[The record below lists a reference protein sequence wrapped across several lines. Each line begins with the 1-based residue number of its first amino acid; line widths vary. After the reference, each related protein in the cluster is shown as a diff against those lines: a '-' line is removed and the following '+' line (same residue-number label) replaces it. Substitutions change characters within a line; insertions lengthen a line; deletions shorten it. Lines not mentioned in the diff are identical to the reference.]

1 MSRVWYCRNC
11 GYEVTS
17 RGRCHACK
25 ERLVPSALPELEPG
39 PEDDEVGYQL
49 EDWSDSDRGWLIEQL
64 NDLGVVHRF
73 EGDELVVDAADEDRV
88 DDLVSLLSDG
98 AAPGAGSE
106 AVAEPH
112 PVDDPAVVAA
122 VRLLADAAA
131 RLHIDPTDMQAD
143 ADVGEVSAAVLM
155 AERFGSLDEELWSA
169 VGRVTRRLLSLL
181 GAEEALDEQI
191 RAEAAVLEKLLSPVV
206 PSTAAVADVASGEQT
221 VYELADWL
229 PEQRAE
235 LGVLLDEAGV
245 PYGWD
250 GDELLVAADREAD
263 AEALFERVGGGEIAE
278 EGDFDAEESRYQA
291 VAELFAACGRLAGD
305 PLDSQK
311 AAAVVDWA
319 AQAQGPP
326 LLGMD
331 EVDWF
336 HIMTRTR
343 ALVSSIE
350 ADDDP
355 VQVAVD
361 AGSLHD
367 LLRRVV

>member
-11 GYEVTS
+11 GYEVGS

-25 ERLVPSALPELEPG
+25 ERLIPSALPELEPG
-39 PEDDEVGYQL
+39 LEEDEVGYQL
-49 EDWSDSDRGWLIEQL
+49 EEWSDSDRGWLIEQL

-73 EGDELVVDAADEDRV
+73 EGDELVVDAADEERV
-88 DDLVSLLSDG
+88 DDLVSLFSDSAVPRDG
-98 AAPGAGSE
+98 EVDSSE
-106 AVAEPH
+106 PA
-112 PVDDPAVVAA
+112 PVDDPAVVNA
-122 VRLLADAAA
+122 VRLLADAAS
-131 RLHIDPTDMQAD
+131 RLHVDPTDMHAD
-143 ADVGEVSAAVLM
+143 ADVAEASAAVLM
-155 AERFGSLDEELWSA
+155 TDRLGTLDEEVWSA

-206 PSTAAVADVASGEQT
+206 QSDVLANVSEGEQT
-221 VYELADWL
+221 VYELAEWL

-235 LGVLLDEAGV
+235 LGVLLDDAAI
-245 PYGWD
+245 PYEWD

-263 AEALFERVGGGEIAE
+263 AESLFERVGGGEISE
-278 EGDFDAEESRYQA
+278 VGDFDAEEGRYQA
-291 VAELFAACGRLAGD
+291 VAELFAACGRLASD
-305 PLDSQK
+305 PMDSQK
-311 AAAVVDWA
+311 AAAVVEWA
-319 AQAQGPP
+319 AQAHGPP

-343 ALVSSIE
+343 NLVSSIE